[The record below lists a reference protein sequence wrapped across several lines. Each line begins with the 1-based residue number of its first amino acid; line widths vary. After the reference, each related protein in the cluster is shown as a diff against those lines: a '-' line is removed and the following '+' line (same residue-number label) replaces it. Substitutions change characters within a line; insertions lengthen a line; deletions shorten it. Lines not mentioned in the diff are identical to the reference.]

1 MQPKQKQSRRE
12 KFWLSEFLPKKP
24 ISKFSGKMSESPE
37 LISITIKW
45 SGKEISLE
53 DVSLTSTV
61 ADLKDLIADKTNVL
75 PDRQKLLNLRF
86 KGQLKGFNY
95 VSFDAFGVS
104 MVGLVHIEPT
114 FIDNTLTKS
123 FLYYHCSSRPY
134 KRPPGPTLKPIC

>member
-1 MQPKQKQSRRE
+1 
-12 KFWLSEFLPKKP
+12 
-24 ISKFSGKMSESPE
+24 MSESPE

-104 MVGLVHIEPT
+104 MVSLVHIEPT
-114 FIDNTLTKS
+114 FIDNTLAKS

>member
-12 KFWLSEFLPKKP
+12 NFGFPKFLPKKP

-104 MVGLVHIEPT
+104 MVSLVHIEPT
-114 FIDNTLTKS
+114 FI
-123 FLYYHCSSRPY
+123 
-134 KRPPGPTLKPIC
+134 I

>member
-1 MQPKQKQSRRE
+1 
-12 KFWLSEFLPKKP
+12 
-24 ISKFSGKMSESPE
+24 MSESPE

-86 KGQLKGFNY
+86 KGQLKAFNY
-95 VSFDAFGVS
+95 VSFDAFGGF

-114 FIDNTLTKS
+114 FIDNPLLE
-123 FLYYHCSSRPY
+123 LYQHCSSSRFKRSLPSSTPGAYLLPLPGLEGQQAHFGGFEPSRAVGFRP
-134 KRPPGPTLKPIC
+134 

>member
-1 MQPKQKQSRRE
+1 
-12 KFWLSEFLPKKP
+12 
-24 ISKFSGKMSESPE
+24 MSESPE

-61 ADLKDLIADKTNVL
+61 VDLKDLIADKTNVL

-95 VSFDAFGVS
+95 VSFDAFGGF
-104 MVGLVHIEPT
+104 MEGLVHIEPT
-114 FIDNTLTKS
+114 FIDNPLLE
-123 FLYYHCSSRPY
+123 LYQHCSSSRFKRSLTPGAYLLPLPGKLRNGLEGQQAHFGGFEPSRAVGFRP
-134 KRPPGPTLKPIC
+134 

>member
-1 MQPKQKQSRRE
+1 M
-12 KFWLSEFLPKKP
+12 LSHAAKTKTITKRKILAIRIFAKKAD
-24 ISKFSGKMSESPE
+24 FEVSGKMSESPE

-95 VSFDAFGVS
+95 SL
-104 MVGLVHIEPT
+104 LV
-114 FIDNTLTKS
+114 TLGS
-123 FLYYHCSSRPY
+123 LR
-134 KRPPGPTLKPIC
+134 